1 MTEYD
6 ELAKRV
12 GDLERELAE
21 AKKALEA
28 LKPPEPFK
36 PRLQMPQIDYT
47 ENFRLPPDAA
57 QAMARVVPDVKG
69 QGFNEHAWAQTRMY
83 GPGGFGPSP
92 ERMAEADR
100 EARRRDKEKA
110 AKNKKAEPAADT
122 RSPQTR
128 IFDAMVDAMVGGP
141 NDTSKLK

>member
-6 ELAKRV
+6 DLASRV
-12 GDLERELAE
+12 AKLEAELAE

-28 LKPPEPFK
+28 VKPKEPFK
-36 PRLQMPQIDYT
+36 PKLQMPRFDPT

-69 QGFNEHAWAQTRMY
+69 QMTAEQVQSAWARSRISE
-83 GPGGFGPSP
+83 PSGFGPP
-92 ERMAEADR
+92 KW
-100 EARRRDKEKA
+100 KEEK
-110 AKNKKAEPAADT
+110 KQQTPKAEEPKPQDH

-141 NDTSKLK
+141 NDTSKLR